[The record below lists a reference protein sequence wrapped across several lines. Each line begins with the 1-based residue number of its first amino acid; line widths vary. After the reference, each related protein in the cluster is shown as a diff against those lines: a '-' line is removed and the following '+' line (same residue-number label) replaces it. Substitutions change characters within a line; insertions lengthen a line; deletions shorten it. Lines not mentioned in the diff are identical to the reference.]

1 MNADGRRCT
10 IRSEQSGEPGY
21 FRPPRLVGVEHMAV
35 PRYLPRWMILVIDT
49 ALCVLALLAA
59 YQLRFNFQ
67 VPNHEY
73 ELLWPMLPVFL
84 LVRAG
89 SLAAARIHKGLVKH
103 TSTED
108 ARRIFLTVLAGSAV
122 FGLLSAVRF
131 YLMDGIYFL
140 PRTVIIIDFMA
151 TAMLLIASRIAVKL
165 LYLRA
170 KGSGKNEVRVVLY
183 GAGAAGLITK
193 RTLERDGSARYKV
206 EAFVDDDSK
215 RSGQRLE
222 GVPILPVEK
231 LPELLRDGDIDQ
243 VIITILHPE
252 PENRRRVVDA
262 CMAAKTHVLSVP
274 PVHDWINGQLSRGQI
289 REVRIEDLLGRAP
302 ISLDDAPLKER
313 FAGKRVLVTGAAGS
327 IGSEIARQ
335 LLSIG
340 VEEAVLL
347 DNAESALYDLE
358 MELKAKGRTNFR
370 PVIGDVRDR
379 DALGR
384 LFAEVRPE
392 IVFHAAAYKHVP
404 LMEAQP
410 DQAVRTNVMGTRNV
424 AELCC
429 TNNVEECV
437 LVSTDKAVNPTSVMG
452 ASKRVA
458 EQYVQSLT
466 PSQPSPGGRGNT
478 LSQPSPGGKGNTPS
492 QPSLGEKGNTL
503 SQPSL
508 GGKGPECGTRF
519 VTTRFGNVLGSSGSV
534 IPLFRK
540 QIAEGGPV
548 TVTDPDVTRFFMTI
562 PEACRLVL
570 EAGAMGKGG
579 EIFVFDM
586 GAPVRIIDL
595 AEKMIRL
602 SGKEPGRDIAITIT
616 GLRPG
621 EKRFEELLAS
631 AENTLPTHHPRIL
644 IGKTRSL
651 ESEYVRERVEALVR
665 CAGMGNAEECRKLL
679 KQLVP
684 EYTTGG

>member
-1 MNADGRRCT
+1 
-10 IRSEQSGEPGY
+10 
-21 FRPPRLVGVEHMAV
+21 MAAS
-35 PRYLPRWMILVIDT
+35 RYIPRWVILVIDSS
-49 ALCVLALLAA
+49 LCVMALLAA

-67 VPNHEY
+67 VPDHEY
-73 ELLWPMLPVFL
+73 ALLWRMLPIFL

-89 SLAAARIHKGLVKH
+89 SLLSARIHMGLVKH

-108 ARRIFLTVLAGSAV
+108 ARRIFLTVLAGSAL
-122 FGLLSAVRF
+122 FGLFSAVRF
-131 YLMDGIYFL
+131 YLIDGIYFL

-151 TAMLLIASRIAVKL
+151 TAMLLITSRIAVKL
-165 LYLRA
+165 LYLRS
-170 KGSGKNEVRVVLY
+170 KGTGKDQVRVVLY

-206 EAFVDDDSK
+206 EAFVDDDAK
-215 RSGQRLE
+215 KSGQRLE
-222 GVPILPVEK
+222 GVPILRAER
-231 LPELLRDGDIDQ
+231 LPELLGEGDIDQ
-243 VIITILHPE
+243 VIITIQHPE

-262 CMAAKTHVLSVP
+262 CMAGKTHVLSVP
-274 PVHDWINGQLSRGQI
+274 PVNDWINGQLSSGQI

-302 ISLDDAPLKER
+302 ISLDDTPLKER
-313 FAGKRVLVTGAAGS
+313 FAGKRLLVTGAAGS

-340 VEEAVLL
+340 VHEAVLL

-370 PVIGDVRDR
+370 PLIGDVRDR
-379 DALGR
+379 EAMTR
-384 LFAEVRPE
+384 VFSEVRPE

-410 DQAVRTNVMGTRNV
+410 DQAVRTNVMGTRNI
-424 AELCC
+424 ADLCC
-429 TNNVEECV
+429 AHGVEECV

-458 EQYVQSLT
+458 EQYVQSL
-466 PSQPSPGGRGNT
+466 GGSCT
-478 LSQPSPGGKGNTPS
+478 
-492 QPSLGEKGNTL
+492 
-503 SQPSL
+503 
-508 GGKGPECGTRF
+508 TRF
-519 VTTRFGNVLGSSGSV
+519 VTTRFGNVLGSNGSV

-548 TVTDPDVTRFFMTI
+548 TVTDPEVTRFFMTI

-602 SGKEPGRDIAITIT
+602 SGKEPGRDIAISIT

-621 EKRFEELLAS
+621 EKRYEELLAS

-644 IGKTRSL
+644 IGKTREVDPTEVKRAVDELYAAAEQGDSA
-651 ESEYVRERVEALVR
+651 SCRS
-665 CAGMGNAEECRKLL
+665 GMRS
-679 KQLVP
+679 LVP
-684 EYTTGG
+684 EYGPQN

>member
-1 MNADGRRCT
+1 
-10 IRSEQSGEPGY
+10 
-21 FRPPRLVGVEHMAV
+21 MAA
-35 PRYLPRWMILVIDT
+35 PRYIPRWMILVIDT
-49 ALCVLALLAA
+49 LLCVLALLAA
-59 YQLRFNFQ
+59 YQLRFNFD
-67 VPNHEY
+67 VPAHEY
-73 ELLWPMLPVFL
+73 ALLWPMLPVFL

-89 SLAAARIHKGLVKH
+89 SLGAMRIHQGLVKH

-108 ARRIFLTVLAGSAV
+108 ARRIFLTVLGGSALFGV
-122 FGLLSAVRF
+122 FSVVRY
-131 YLMDGIYFL
+131 YLMDGVYFL

-151 TAMLLIASRIAVKL
+151 TAMVLISSRIAVKL

-170 KGSGKNEVRVVLY
+170 KGSGKDEVRTVLY

-206 EAFVDDDSK
+206 EAFVDDDPK
-215 RSGQRLE
+215 KSGQRLE
-222 GVPILPVEK
+222 GVPILRTDK
-231 LPELLRDGDIDQ
+231 LPELLGDGDIDQ
-243 VIITILHPE
+243 VIITILHPDA
-252 PENRRRVVDA
+252 ENRRRVVDA
-262 CMAAKTHVLSVP
+262 AMAAKTQVLSVP
-274 PVHDWINGQLSRGQI
+274 PVNDWINGQLSSGQI

-313 FAGKRVLVTGAAGS
+313 FAGKCVLVTGAAGS

-335 LLSIG
+335 LLAVG
-340 VEEAVLL
+340 VREAVLL

-358 MELKAKGRTNFR
+358 MELRAKGRMNFR
-370 PVIGDVRDR
+370 PVIGDVRDLQAMTR
-379 DALGR
+379 VFGD
-384 LFAEVRPE
+384 VKPE

-410 DQAVRTNVMGTRNV
+410 DQAVRTNVMGTRNI
-424 AELCC
+424 ADLCC
-429 TNNVEECV
+429 THGVEECV

-458 EQYVQSLT
+458 EQYVQSL
-466 PSQPSPGGRGNT
+466 GGT
-478 LSQPSPGGKGNTPS
+478 CS
-492 QPSLGEKGNTL
+492 
-503 SQPSL
+503 
-508 GGKGPECGTRF
+508 TRF
-519 VTTRFGNVLGSSGSV
+519 ITTRFGNVLGSNGSV

-548 TVTDPDVTRFFMTI
+548 TVTDPEVTRFFMTI

-570 EAGAMGKGG
+570 EAGSMGKGG
-579 EIFVFDM
+579 EIYVFDM

-602 SGKEPGRDIAITIT
+602 SGKEPGRDIPITIT

-621 EKRFEELLAS
+621 EKRYEELLAS

-644 IGKTRSL
+644 IGKTRDVDPAA
-651 ESEYVRERVEALVR
+651 VRRSVEALIEAAQR
-665 CAGMGNAEECRKLL
+665 GDTAACMAGLRS
-679 KQLVP
+679 LVP
-684 EYTTGG
+684 EYAPQQ